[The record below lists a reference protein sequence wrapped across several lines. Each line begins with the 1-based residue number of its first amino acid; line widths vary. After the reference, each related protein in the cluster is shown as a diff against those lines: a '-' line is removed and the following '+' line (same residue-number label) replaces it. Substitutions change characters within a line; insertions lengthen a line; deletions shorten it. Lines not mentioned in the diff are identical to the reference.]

1 MYLNLQDDLGCFIYN
16 NFFSVFH
23 AGRRISWQR
32 DQGNKFPRIIGSGEF
47 WDLDL
52 LSIAVEG
59 ECVLDLGSTSMTT
72 ALSLLVACMA
82 SL

>member
-1 MYLNLQDDLGCFIYN
+1 MYLNVQDDLGCFIYN
-16 NFFSVFH
+16 ISFLFSMQEEESLGKV
-23 AGRRISWQR
+23 IM
-32 DQGNKFPRIIGSGEF
+32 
-47 WDLDL
+47 
-52 LSIAVEG
+52 EG